1 MEYKELLSEMSK
13 VMTPPVIAG
22 TLTWFISQIIMI
34 VAMIKYKPKNRMVE
48 KAVRKGHVVKAYIVG
63 KVDTLNRPEDGGK
76 GRLTF
81 SCNYEYTVNGKKMRY
96 RYQGYTMPP
105 SPLTLYYIDDPKKV
119 FPGDNV
125 NTYWRDMAGL
135 RYAVI
140 FVIPIFFAVLIMFL
154 LGGVPA

>member
-22 TLTWFISQIIMI
+22 TLTWFVSQIIMI
-34 VAMIKYKPKNRMVE
+34 VIMIKYKPKNRMVE
-48 KAVRKGHVVKAYIVG
+48 KAVRKGHVVKAYTVG
-63 KVDTLNRPEDGGK
+63 RVDTLNRPEDGGK

-119 FPGDNV
+119 FPGDNI
-125 NTYWRDMAGL
+125 NTYRRDMAGL
-135 RYAVI
+135 RYAAVYIIPLLLSALVI
-140 FVIPIFFAVLIMFL
+140 AA
-154 LGGVPA
+154 LGGV